1 MKIIGFDFTKM
12 CAEKMGKN
20 FSNLKIGNQINIKEI
35 SELKE
40 ELITNKESIIEVKFI
55 YEVLY
60 EENIA
65 KISFEGKILIVVDF
79 KQSKEIIKDWKD
91 KKLQDSFRIPLF
103 NAILRKAGLKA
114 LQLEEELNLPP
125 HFNLP
130 FLDPKSEIKGK

>member
-12 CAEKMGKN
+12 CAEKTGKN

-40 ELITNKESIIEVKFI
+40 ELITNKESVLEVYFI

-60 EENIA
+60 EEKIA
-65 KISFEGKILIVVDF
+65 RVSFEGKMLVVVESKLAKDIV
-79 KQSKEIIKDWKD
+79 KDWKA

-114 LQLEEELNLPP
+114 LQLEEELNLPL

-130 FLDPKSEIKGK
+130 FLDAKNEVK